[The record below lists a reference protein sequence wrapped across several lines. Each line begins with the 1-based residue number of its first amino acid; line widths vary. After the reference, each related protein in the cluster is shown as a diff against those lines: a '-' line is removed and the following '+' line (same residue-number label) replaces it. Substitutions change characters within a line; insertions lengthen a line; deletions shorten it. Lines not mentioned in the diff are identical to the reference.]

1 LAGCR
6 NTAHCCLW
14 QILADGLDKALLR
27 LGLEHG
33 KFMKHVVDLDQLDWW
48 IAGANGMDSTEL
60 MRELNS
66 SIDMLMDSENYL
78 LALNESMNQV

>member
-1 LAGCR
+1 
-6 NTAHCCLW
+6 
-14 QILADGLDKALLR
+14 
-27 LGLEHG
+27 
-33 KFMKHVVDLDQLDWW
+33 MKHVVDLDQLDWW